1 MKASGKMI
9 LTELIKKLEELNS
22 DSSNSVKSVK
32 VFIETEDGDYTVD
45 ISEVVSEEDC
55 IELKWNTRDLN

>member
-1 MKASGKMI
+1 MI

-22 DSSNSVKSVK
+22 ESANSVKPVK

-45 ISEVVSEEDC
+45 INEVAEESDC
-55 IELKWNTRDLN
+55 IELRSKNWIFIGE

>member
-1 MKASGKMI
+1 MKESGNMV

-32 VFIETEDGDYTVD
+32 VFIETEDGDYTAD

-55 IELKWNTRDLN
+55 IELR

>member
-1 MKASGKMI
+1 MKESGNMV

-22 DSSNSVKSVK
+22 DSGNSVKSVK

-45 ISEVVSEEDC
+45 ISEVVSEKDC
-55 IELKWNTRDLN
+55 IELR

>member
-1 MKASGKMI
+1 MKASGKMV

-22 DSSNSVKSVK
+22 DSGNSVKSVK

-45 ISEVVSEEDC
+45 ISEVVSEKDC
-55 IELKWNTRDLN
+55 IELR

>member
-1 MKASGKMI
+1 MV

-22 DSSNSVKSVK
+22 DSGNSVKSVK
-32 VFIETEDGDYTVD
+32 VFIETEDGDYTAD

-55 IELKWNTRDLN
+55 IELR

>member
-1 MKASGKMI
+1 MI

-22 DSSNSVKSVK
+22 ESVNSIKPVK

-45 ISEVVSEEDC
+45 INEVTEGSDC
-55 IELKWNTRDLN
+55 IELR

>member
-1 MKASGKMI
+1 MKESGKMV

-45 ISEVVSEEDC
+45 ISEVVSEKDC
-55 IELKWNTRDLN
+55 IELR

>member
-1 MKASGKMI
+1 MV

-22 DSSNSVKSVK
+22 DSGNSVKSVK

-45 ISEVVSEEDC
+45 IREVVSEEDC
-55 IELKWNTRDLN
+55 IELR

>member
-1 MKASGKMI
+1 MI

-45 ISEVVSEEDC
+45 ISEVTSEDDC
-55 IELKWNTRDLN
+55 IELR

>member
-1 MKASGKMI
+1 VKASGKMV

-45 ISEVVSEEDC
+45 ISEVVSEKDC
-55 IELKWNTRDLN
+55 IELR